1 MFIITLTTDNEI
13 PSKNTINEITLTT
26 DNAIPS
32 KNTINDPKYAIFTLV
47 GLLFFLTIFL
57 EIINAGI
64 DNAKENIIRL
74 SISGIAIIVATIAT
88 IDHIFA
94 FSFVT
99 LSLDAIFISNI
110 SAIKPIILNIN
121 FVLFNDITK

>member
-1 MFIITLTTDNEI
+1 MFIITLTTDNE
-13 PSKNTINEITLTT
+13 
-26 DNAIPS
+26 IPS

-47 GLLFFLTIFL
+47 GLLFFFTIFL

-64 DNAKENIIRL
+64 DNANENIIRL